1 MADGPSTPPKMPPPS
16 PPPSKATS
24 VVNLLLEGEEEEQ
37 GFVEDQVVE
46 PWENPEFLRECLKCH
61 CRLYLRKGGCCNPA
75 CAPCFSIC
83 TYESFNR
90 RQNLVSLSFVVAF
103 RVFICCFCLS
113 HAQALYYVH
122 RKDWAYWQ
130 KGKSAKKSW
139 TGDKQGMVK
148 CIVASGKKKSL
159 AMKEAKKALAAV
171 HKTHGKRVRKSKN
184 KGLKKKVFWAR
195 RATRGAASE
204 PPTSTSQS
212 GTQYA
217 VALKAACQ
225 N

>member
-1 MADGPSTPPKMPPPS
+1 MNISTYVHKNHLTGDRMFS
-16 PPPSKATS
+16 
-24 VVNLLLEGEEEEQ
+24 
-37 GFVEDQVVE
+37 F
-46 PWENPEFLRECLKCH
+46 
-61 CRLYLRKGGCCNPA
+61 CC
-75 CAPCFSIC
+75 
-83 TYESFNR
+83 
-90 RQNLVSLSFVVAF
+90 V
-103 RVFICCFCLS
+103 CLS
-113 HAQALYYVH
+113 HAQVLYYIH

-148 CIVASGKKKSL
+148 CIVASRKKRSK
-159 AMKEAKKALAAV
+159 AMKQAKKVLAAV

-184 KGLKKKVFWAR
+184 KGLKRKVFWAR
-195 RATRGAASE
+195 RATRGDATSARPPSSPK

-217 VALKAACQ
+217 VALRAACQ

>member
-1 MADGPSTPPKMPPPS
+1 MAPALPRRCRHLRLLQARPQALLTCSWRPS
-16 PPPSKATS
+16 
-24 VVNLLLEGEEEEQ
+24 EEEEQ

-61 CRLYLRKGGCCNPA
+61 CRSYLRKGGCCNPA

-90 RQNLVSLSFVVAF
+90 RQNLVSLSVVAF

-148 CIVASGKKKSL
+148 CIVASRKKKSL
-159 AMKEAKKALAAV
+159 AMKEAKKQCTRPMASASGSPR
-171 HKTHGKRVRKSKN
+171 T
-184 KGLKKKVFWAR
+184 
-195 RATRGAASE
+195 RA
-204 PPTSTSQS
+204 
-212 GTQYA
+212 
-217 VALKAACQ
+217 
-225 N
+225 